1 MEGPGCRDAVPGER
15 GYPWADVR
23 PIYLLVTEG
32 TQTPSLEGSR
42 AVRDWLARNGF
53 MAEYKEV
60 NADHPGMVKLVL
72 PDVFDFFDR
81 SRPH

>member
-1 MEGPGCRDAVPGER
+1 
-15 GYPWADVR
+15 
-23 PIYLLVTEG
+23 L
-32 TQTPSLEGSR
+32 
-42 AVRDWLARNGF
+42 RDWLTRNAF

-81 SRPH
+81 SRLH

>member
-1 MEGPGCRDAVPGER
+1 
-15 GYPWADVR
+15 
-23 PIYLLVTEG
+23 
-32 TQTPSLEGSR
+32 
-42 AVRDWLARNGF
+42 

-81 SRPH
+81 SRLH